1 MAQLRRLAHEFQQR
15 KTRILLVCFAQE
27 HWARAFLEETGSP
40 FPLLMDP
47 ERESYRAFG
56 LKSSLARTYFSPA
69 TIRYYAKAILMG
81 RKFHPKPRGNP
92 HQMGGDFLIDCDGS
106 LLLAHP
112 SREPADRPS
121 VEAILEKM
129 GKESGIERKES
140 GVRSQESG
148 RRER

>member
-92 HQMGGDFLIDCDGS
+92 HQMG
-106 LLLAHP
+106 
-112 SREPADRPS
+112 RPTS
-121 VEAILEKM
+121 SSTCAVK
-129 GKESGIERKES
+129 
-140 GVRSQESG
+140 
-148 RRER
+148 RREGVTRQNDPACITSR

>member
-1 MAQLRRLAHEFQQR
+1 MAQLRRLAPEFQQR
-15 KTRILLVCFAQE
+15 KTRILLICFAQE
-27 HWARAFLEETGSP
+27 RWARAFLEETGSP

-56 LKSSLARTYFSPA
+56 LKSSVARTYFSPA
-69 TIRYYAKAILMG
+69 TIWYYAKAILKG
-81 RKFHPKPRGNP
+81 RKIHPKPRGNP

-129 GKESGIERKES
+129 GKESGEGRGETAEFAERRR
-140 GVRSQESG
+140 GG
-148 RRER
+148 R